1 MTPSASALLDWYAH
15 QRRVLPWRALPGQAA
30 DPYAVWLSE
39 IMLQQ
44 TTVVTVMPYYERFL
58 KRYPTVQD
66 LAAAPLQDVLAL
78 WAGLGYYSRARNL
91 HACAQAVAMLG
102 DFPSDV
108 AGLQALPGI
117 GAYTARA
124 VAAIAFGVPV
134 VPVDGNVERITSRL
148 HAEEA
153 PLPGVRR
160 KLDHLAS
167 LLNDDPLARAAP
179 SDFAQALFDLG
190 AGLCTPRRPSCLMCP
205 WRSVCRAYASG
216 APERFPVR
224 APRKAKPERYG
235 VVFLLRDGEGAIWL
249 RGRPAKGLLGGMTEL
264 PGTSWLDAAQ
274 DLPGALEEAP
284 VEAVWKEAGQ
294 IRHVFTHFTLHLRV
308 MMARVPDFGPLHNQ
322 PGFAC
327 PPENLSRQALPSVM
341 QKCLTL
347 AGADAVD

>member
-1 MTPSASALLDWYAH
+1 
-15 QRRVLPWRALPGQAA
+15 
-30 DPYAVWLSE
+30 
-39 IMLQQ
+39 MLQQ

-160 KLDHLAS
+160 RLDHLAS
-167 LLNDDPLARAAP
+167 LLNDDPAARAAP

-205 WRSVCRAYASG
+205 WRGVCRAHASG

-224 APRKAKPERYG
+224 APRKVKPERHG
-235 VVFLLRDGEGAIWL
+235 VVFLLSDSEGAIWL
-249 RGRPAKGLLGGMTEL
+249 RQRPEKGLLGGMTEL
-264 PGTSWLDAAQ
+264 PGTAWLDGAQ
-274 DLPGALEEAP
+274 SMLEALGEAP
-284 VEAVWKEAGQ
+284 VEAAWKEAGQ
-294 IRHVFTHFTLHLRV
+294 IRHVFTHFTLYLRV
-308 MMARVPDFGPLHNQ
+308 MTARVPDFGPLHNQ
-322 PGFAC
+322 RGFAC
-327 PPENLSRQALPSVM
+327 APENLSRQALPSVM
-341 QKCLTL
+341 QKCLTV
-347 AGADAVD
+347 AGVASAD